1 MKENK
6 TFVALC
12 TESFTSNHAAIC
24 SVAMVKVVNS
34 VVVQEFH
41 SLVRPVAGKGNM
53 LDTFLS
59 VFGGNKYANAPEF
72 PEVLRLMEAFA
83 GSCKIVVYDEKEIV
97 RVRRNCRFFGVES
110 SNLLTNE
117 FLDICRMPGEE
128 LEESCECYGIKLKA
142 DCCLLDKTHA
152 CAGLYMKV
160 GQTHRLSSNELCDG
174 LEPFSMGKENLYNLL
189 PDDEVTDRN
198 TIFYHKH
205 IFISGIFSR
214 YPDINVLLSKLHKF
228 GAINLFSFSYT
239 ADMVILGEGADR
251 SVLGRLRQESNV
263 QILTEIALYDI
274 LDDIERR

>member
-41 SLVRPVAGKGNM
+41 SLVRPIAGKGNM

-142 DCCLLDKTHA
+142 DCCLLDKTRA

-160 GQTHRLSSNELCDG
+160 GQTHRLPSNELCDG

>member
-97 RVRRNCRFFGVES
+97 RV
-110 SNLLTNE
+110 
-117 FLDICRMPGEE
+117 GEK

-142 DCCLLDKTHA
+142 DCCLLDKTRA

-160 GQTHRLSSNELCDG
+160 GQTHRLPSNELCDG
-174 LEPFSMGKENLYNLL
+174 LEPFSMRKENLYNLL

-263 QILTEIALYDI
+263 QMLTEIALYDI

>member
-83 GSCKIVVYDEKEIV
+83 GSCKIVVYDEEEII

-128 LEESCECYGIKLKA
+128 LEELCECYGIKLKA
-142 DCCLLDKTHA
+142 DCCLLDKTRA

-160 GQTHRLSSNELCDG
+160 GQTSNELCDG
-174 LEPFSMGKENLYNLL
+174 LEPFSMGKEDLYNLL

>member
-83 GSCKIVVYDEKEIV
+83 GSCKIVVDDEKEIV

-117 FLDICRMPGEE
+117 FLDICRMSGEK

-142 DCCLLDKTHA
+142 DCCLLDKTRA

-160 GQTHRLSSNELCDG
+160 GQTHRLPSDELCDG
-174 LEPFSMGKENLYNLL
+174 LEPLSMGKEDLYNLL
-189 PDDEVTDRN
+189 PDDEITDRN

>member
-83 GSCKIVVYDEKEIV
+83 GSCKIVVYDEEEIV
-97 RVRRNCRFFGVES
+97 RVRRNCSFFGVES

-117 FLDICRMPGEE
+117 FLDICRMPGEK

-142 DCCLLDKTHA
+142 DCCLLDKTRA

-160 GQTHRLSSNELCDG
+160 GQTHRLPSNELCDS

>member
-142 DCCLLDKTHA
+142 DCCLL
-152 CAGLYMKV
+152 
-160 GQTHRLSSNELCDG
+160 R
-174 LEPFSMGKENLYNLL
+174 
-189 PDDEVTDRN
+189 
-198 TIFYHKH
+198 
-205 IFISGIFSR
+205 
-214 YPDINVLLSKLHKF
+214 
-228 GAINLFSFSYT
+228 
-239 ADMVILGEGADR
+239 
-251 SVLGRLRQESNV
+251 
-263 QILTEIALYDI
+263 
-274 LDDIERR
+274 

>member
-142 DCCLLDKTHA
+142 DCCLLDKTRA

-160 GQTHRLSSNELCDG
+160 GQTHRLPSNELCDS